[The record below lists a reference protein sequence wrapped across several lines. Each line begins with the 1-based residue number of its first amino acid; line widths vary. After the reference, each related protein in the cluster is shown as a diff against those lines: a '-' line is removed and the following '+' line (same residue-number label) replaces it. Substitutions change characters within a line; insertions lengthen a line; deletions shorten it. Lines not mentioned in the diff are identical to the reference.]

1 MEEMQNLHAVRKLPL
16 SIRSSQLSTE
26 ASIEVTAF
34 SGYLLTS
41 LVVS

>member
-26 ASIEVTAF
+26 ASIEVTF
-34 SGYLLTS
+34 FFLDTCSRHWL
-41 LVVS
+41 